1 MAGQTVKGQLLTRV
15 SMRGGRVAWA
25 WTRRRKRVSGRRREE
40 EAIVM
45 EIGGFGFVLFG
56 LCERY
61 EGVLIDVKTR
71 EGVYMTVDAFFAN
84 WWKGY
89 GRDFE

>member
-1 MAGQTVKGQLLTRV
+1 M
-15 SMRGGRVAWA
+15 
-25 WTRRRKRVSGRRREE
+25 SGRRREE
-40 EAIVM
+40 EAMVM
-45 EIGGFGFVLFG
+45 EIGGFG